1 MRGEEPRNQKL
12 AHAKEVQSSQ
22 APGEEVR
29 SQKSF
34 EARGEEVRSQKC
46 FEARGE
52 EVRSQKSS
60 EAHGEEV
67 RSQKSSEAHGEEVC
81 SQKSS
86 EARGEEVRSQKSSE
100 AHEKEVFEKN
110 EWSRSKAIKEFFRA
124 HEGISAENATTI
136 RGFDRLDHSPPG
148 TPTAEEAIVQKMASL
163 QVQGP
168 SVSGPGQKRSAAAS
182 GTPAAAHAAK
192 KPRYVELQHL
202 PEAGDFI
209 VCQGKTLQVTIS
221 EGTCVLQPYEA
232 GYLN

>member
-46 FEARGE
+46 FEAR
-52 EVRSQKSS
+52 
-60 EAHGEEV
+60 GEEV

-124 HEGISAENATTI
+124 HEGISAENAT
-136 RGFDRLDHSPPG
+136 
-148 TPTAEEAIVQKMASL
+148 
-163 QVQGP
+163 
-168 SVSGPGQKRSAAAS
+168 
-182 GTPAAAHAAK
+182 PAAAHAAK